1 MCAGLSETL
10 ESMYPLWSM
19 EGDPAPNLTVLEAM
33 NLDGEEYKALKNELS
48 QPIEQA
54 VSAVS

>member
-1 MCAGLSETL
+1 
-10 ESMYPLWSM
+10 MYPLWSM

-33 NLDGEEYKALKNELS
+33 NLDGEEYNALKNELS